1 MKSPEREAPA
11 GRGTKFQAPR
21 GTHDIL
27 PADFP
32 LWNRIVDTAAEV
44 STLYG
49 YRPIQTPGFEDTELF
64 VRTSGAGSDIV
75 RKEMYTFED
84 LGGRSLTLRPE
95 ATAPICR
102 AYVEHGLHREP
113 QPVKLWT
120 VAANYRYDTPQR
132 GRYREHRQLSVEAI
146 GSADPA
152 LDAELIQLYVVLLA
166 RLGVADYRIALNSI
180 GDRECRPA
188 YIETLRAWLA
198 EHADD
203 LDDDTRDK
211 AARSPLR
218 VFDTKNPRVSEA
230 LAAAPKIGE
239 SLCDD
244 CAEHFAAVT
253 RTLDLLGV
261 PYELAPTLVRGL
273 DYYTRTTFEFRST
286 ALGAQSALVG
296 GGRYDY
302 LVEQIGGPPTPALGF
317 GAGIE
322 RLVLA
327 LEEQGIE
334 AAPPRLDVFLV
345 SDDDAR
351 PDVLVALKRLRE
363 AGIAADGDYGGR
375 SVNGQLK
382 LASRLNPRLT
392 AVVDRSLVA
401 QIRRSG
407 KEDFD
412 LSIIG
417 ADFVE
422 RIRAALA

>member
-1 MKSPEREAPA
+1 VKSPEREAPA
-11 GRGTKFQAPR
+11 GRGARFQAPR

-32 LWNRIVDTAAEV
+32 LWNWIVDTAAEV
-44 STLYG
+44 SMLYG

-102 AYVEHGLHREP
+102 AYLEHGLHREP

-152 LDAELIQLYVVLLA
+152 LDAELIQLYAVLLA
-166 RLGVADYRIALNSI
+166 RLGVAEYRIELNSI

-188 YIETLRAWLA
+188 YIEGLRAWLA
-198 EHADD
+198 EHADE
-203 LDDDTRDK
+203 LDDDTREK
-211 AARSPLR
+211 AERNPLR
-218 VFDTKNPRVSEA
+218 VFDTKNPRVTEA

-239 SLCDD
+239 SLCDA
-244 CAEHFAAVT
+244 CAKHFAGVT
-253 RTLDLLGV
+253 RTLDVLGV
-261 PYELAPTLVRGL
+261 PYGLVPTLVRGL
-273 DYYTRTTFEFRST
+273 DYYTRTTFEFTST
-286 ALGAQSALVG
+286 ALGAQAALVG

-327 LEEQGIE
+327 LEEQGVE
-334 AAPPRLDVFLV
+334 AAAPRLDVFLV

-382 LASRLNPRLT
+382 LASRLTPRIT
-392 AVVDRSLVA
+392 AVVDRGLVA

-412 LSIIG
+412 LSIVSP
-417 ADFVE
+417 DFVE
-422 RIRAALA
+422 RIRTALA